1 MRHSLRFL
9 CFFLVALACLVSS
22 GLAAAPGHFGYRLD
36 SAFGGLAFQEPTSIV
51 FAPGDTRRAFV
62 TEREGRVAVIRD
74 LDHPTREVLLDLT
87 SRVGNSGPDHGLL
100 SLAFHPNFAQNGY
113 FYLWYSM
120 TVGSQR
126 YNRLA
131 RFTVSTADPNRA
143 ELSTEYPL
151 ITQATGHGGHDGGT
165 LLFGAD
171 GYLYLSL
178 GDGDSSDPEAA
189 ASHQKINRSFFG
201 AVIRIDV
208 DQKASNLVPPD
219 HPSVHPGTYRV
230 PANNP
235 FINLSASGILPGT
248 RTEFW
253 AYGLRNP
260 FRMAFD
266 PVTGRLWCADV
277 GLDQREEI
285 DLITGGQNYGWDY
298 REGSLTGPRGAT
310 PADVSETLVAPI
322 FEYDHT
328 QGLSITGGVVY
339 RGAALPELNGAYV
352 FSDFVSGRIWALVDN
367 GQRPLSSA
375 QVTQIATEP
384 GLVGFAIDPRQGD
397 LLAADLDSNVIRRF
411 TADPVAVPLQLSHLL
426 NLSARAMVGKGAE
439 VLIPGFIISGAPKTV
454 LVRAAGPTLASFGVK
469 GVVQKP
475 LLTLRGSSGV
485 MARNQGWDTSEN
497 LAELKSAMSRAGA
510 FPFLDGSADSAVVAT
525 LPPGAYTAVTEGS
538 DGGTGVG
545 LVEVYEV
552 DADLGTAGRL
562 SNLSTRARVG
572 TGEDILIAGVI
583 VAGTAPRTV
592 LVRASGPALTAFNLS
607 PVLAKPR
614 LSLFAGN
621 EKLAENVGWNT
632 APDVAGLRSAMA
644 AVAGFQ
650 FAEGSA
656 DCALLLTLLP
666 GAYTLQVA
674 GADGGTGIALV
685 ELYEMP

>member
-1 MRHSLRFL
+1 MRAHCILRSFFIFSLLSWGSFARP
-9 CFFLVALACLVSS
+9 A
-22 GLAAAPGHFGYRLD
+22 GAANLGYRAD
-36 SAFGGLAFQEPTSIV
+36 PAFGGLAFQSPTSLV
-51 FAPGDTRRAFV
+51 FAPGELHRAFV
-62 TEREGRVAVIRD
+62 TELAGRVAVIRD
-74 LDHPTREVLLDLT
+74 LDHPSREVFLDLT
-87 SRVGNSGPDHGLL
+87 SRVGNGGPDHGLL
-100 SLAFHPNFAQNGY
+100 SMAFHPNFAQNGY

-126 YNRLA
+126 YHRLA
-131 RFTVSTADPNRA
+131 RFTVSSADPNRA
-143 ELSTEYPL
+143 DLSTEYPL
-151 ITQATGHGGHDGGT
+151 ITQATGRGGHDGGT

-178 GDGDSSDPEAA
+178 GDGDASDPEAA
-189 ASHQKINRSFFG
+189 ASHQRVNRSFFG

-208 DQKASNLVPPD
+208 DQKPGNLLPNA
-219 HPSVHPGTYRV
+219 HPSVHPGTYRI
-230 PANNP
+230 PADNP
-235 FINLSASGILPGT
+235 FLSLST
-248 RTEFW
+248 VDVRTEFW

-266 PVTGRLWCADV
+266 RVTGRLWCADV
-277 GLDQREEI
+277 GLNKREEI
-285 DLITGGQNYGWDY
+285 DLITPGSNYGWDY
-298 REGSLTGPRGAT
+298 REGFVTGPRGEPPAEVAAT
-310 PADVSETLVAPI
+310 LTAPI
-322 FEYDHT
+322 FDYGHD

-339 RGAALPELNGAYV
+339 RGAALPGLNGAYI

-367 GQRPLSSA
+367 GQRPLNST
-375 QVTQIATEP
+375 QVTQIATET

-397 LLAADLDSNVIRRF
+397 LLAVDLDSNLIRRF
-411 TADPVAVPLQLSHLL
+411 APDPVAVAPQLSHLL
-426 NLSARAMVGKGAE
+426 NLSARAVVGKGAE

-454 LVRAAGPTLASFGVK
+454 LVRAAGPTLASFGVH

-475 LLTLRGSSGV
+475 LLTLSGSSGV
-485 MARNQGWDTSEN
+485 IARNQGWDTSEN
-497 LAELKSAMSRAGA
+497 LAELKSAISRAGA
-510 FPFLDGSADSAVVAT
+510 FPFLDGSADSAVLAT
-525 LPPGAYTAVTEGS
+525 LPPGAYTAVTQGS

-552 DADLGTAGRL
+552 DANLGTAGRL

-572 TGEDILIAGVI
+572 TGDDILIAGVI

-632 APDVAGLRSAMA
+632 APDVAALRSAMA
-644 AVAGFQ
+644 TAAGFQ

>member
-1 MRHSLRFL
+1 MRQLLRFL
-9 CFFLVALACLVSS
+9 CLSSVALACLVSS
-22 GLAAAPGHFGYRLD
+22 GPAAVPDHLGYRLD
-36 SAFGGLAFQEPTSIV
+36 PAFGGLAFPEPTSIV
-51 FAPGDTRRAFV
+51 FAPGESRRAFV

-143 ELSTEYPL
+143 DLSTEYPL
-151 ITQATGHGGHDGGT
+151 ITQATGRGGHDGGT

-189 ASHQKINRSFFG
+189 ASHQRVNRSFFG

-208 DQKASNLVPPD
+208 DQKPSNLLPPD

-230 PANNP
+230 PADNP
-235 FINLSASGILPGT
+235 FLSLSSAGV

-266 PVTGRLWCADV
+266 SVTGRLWCADV
-277 GLDQREEI
+277 GLSKREEI
-285 DLITGGQNYGWDY
+285 DLITRGSNYGWDY
-298 REGSLTGPRGAT
+298 REGSVTGPAGEPPTEVA
-310 PADVSETLVAPI
+310 STLTAPI

-328 QGLSITGGVVY
+328 LGLSITGGLVY
-339 RGAALPELNGAYV
+339 RGAALPGLNGAYV

-397 LLAADLDSNVIRRF
+397 LLAVDLDSNVIRRF
-411 TADPVAVPLQLSHLL
+411 AADLVAVPPQLSHLL
-426 NLSARAMVGKGAE
+426 NLSARAVVGKGSE
-439 VLIPGFIISGAPKTV
+439 VLIPGFIVSGAPKTV
-454 LVRAAGPTLASFGVK
+454 LVRAAGPTLAAFGVH

-475 LLTLRGSSGV
+475 LLTLTGANGV
-485 MARNQGWDTSEN
+485 IARNQGWNTSEN
-497 LAELKSAMSRAGA
+497 LAELKNAISRAGA
-510 FPFLDGSADSAVVAT
+510 FPFLDGSMDSALVVT
-525 LPPGAYTAVTEGS
+525 LPPGAYTAVTEGA

-552 DADLGTAGRL
+552 DTDLGSAGRL
-562 SNLSTRARVG
+562 ANLSTRARVG
-572 TGEDILIAGVI
+572 TGDDILIAGVI
-583 VAGTAPRTV
+583 VVGTAPRTV

-614 LSLFAGN
+614 LSLFSGK
-621 EKLAENVGWNT
+621 EKLAENSGWTT
-632 APDVAGLRSAMA
+632 APDVAALRSTMT

-656 DCALLLTLLP
+656 DSAFLLTLLP

-685 ELYEMP
+685 ELYEIP